1 MAIIRLE
8 NVSKTYLAGAVN
20 VPALKDI
27 SLSVQQGELVALMGA
42 SGSGKTR
49 SSFITG
55 LAQLIVAQ
63 AF

>member
-1 MAIIRLE
+1 MFGIGGSLPGRAILQPLQTE
-8 NVSKTYLAGAVN
+8 QEV
-20 VPALKDI
+20 
-27 SLSVQQGELVALMGA
+27 
-42 SGSGKTR
+42 R